1 MVSVASAVPQKDHLA
16 ISAWMLDE
24 AEAMIAQEDRL
35 QASEKLWG
43 AFAHRLYALAERW
56 GWPYRTHADGIAIA
70 EYVVAQAGDAEIGNL
85 FRGARDAH
93 RNFYADDYALAY
105 LADLAAQFRRWMPLL
120 DAADDSLPLTLGPPP
135 RTDYRKRNDL
145 PAAEPFDGG

>member
-1 MVSVASAVPQKDHLA
+1 MRKDHLA

-43 AFAHRLYALAERW
+43 TFAHRLYALAERRS
-56 GWPYRTHADGIAIA
+56 WPYRTHADGIVIA
-70 EYVVAQAGDAEIGNL
+70 EYVVAQTGDAEIGNL

-105 LADLAAQFRRWMPLL
+105 LADLAAQFRGWMPLV
-120 DAADDSLPLTLGPPP
+120 DAADDSLALALRPPG
-135 RTDYRKRNDL
+135 RADYRARNDL
-145 PAAEPFDGG
+145 PAAEPFDGD

>member
-1 MVSVASAVPQKDHLA
+1 
-16 ISAWMLDE
+16 MLDE
-24 AEAMIAQEDRL
+24 AEAMIAQEDRI

-43 AFAHRLYALAERW
+43 AFAHRLYALAERR

-70 EYVVAQAGDAEIGNL
+70 EYVVAQVGDAEIGNL

-105 LADLAAQFRRWMPLL
+105 LTDLAAQLRGWMPLL
-120 DAADDSLPLTLGPPP
+120 DAADDSLPLTLGAPP
-135 RTDYRKRNDL
+135 RAGYRKRNDL
-145 PAAEPFDGG
+145 PAVEPFDGG